1 MFGNLWRD
9 LCCVKSNINLFIAKH
24 MEYLT
29 SNYTRPTI
37 FFTGVIL
44 GIIYIWDAKISG
56 YLKTPLARLSIKV
69 ENCEFWEDEE
79 KDEQEK
85 VFFLSASQEN
95 NELFKKTFE
104 KFGIIAIP
112 FLLVN
117 LLDNGRLEIIKKF
130 SNSPWFLSCY
140 ILPVLWGTWKT
151 WLVHKRLIGLEKKA
165 GINPEE
171 IITPIL
177 EKYE

>member
-1 MFGNLWRD
+1 M
-9 LCCVKSNINLFIAKH
+9 SNNNYSLAKVREKFTDWWWSVSKCSVIYGGIYVVSKAIINLFIAKH

-140 ILPVLWGTWKT
+140 ILPVLWGTWF
-151 WLVHKRLIGLEKKA
+151 
-165 GINPEE
+165 
-171 IITPIL
+171 
-177 EKYE
+177 